1 MARYKVLNV
10 AFVALLVFA
19 LMAAPYVS
27 ATISCEQVTNWLTP
41 CITYGLFGGTVP
53 SACCAGINTLNAA
66 SNTTEDRRAQCNCV
80 KEGAAKIPGLNYDRV
95 NELPGKCGTT
105 CPYKLSHDLDC
116 SKAN

>member
-1 MARYKVLNV
+1 MAWSKVFKV
-10 AFVALLVFA
+10 AFGALLVSM
-19 LMAAPYVS
+19 LVAAPYVN

-53 SACCAGINTLNAA
+53 PGCCEGIKTLNAA

-105 CPYKLSHDLDC
+105 CPYKLSYDLDC
-116 SKAN
+116 SK